1 MNTCRCCEKT
11 MEVMHNNQEALLT
24 ILEVLLY
31 DPLYAWC
38 MSPAKV
44 YALQHRRDRNDPDA
58 SELNT
63 TKDILEFSGTNEPS
77 EYS

>member
-1 MNTCRCCEKT
+1 

-31 DPLYAWC
+31 DPLYDWC

-44 YALQHRRDRNDPDA
+44 YDLQHRRDRNDPDV

-63 TKDILEFSGTNEPS
+63 TKDILEFSETNEPS
-77 EYS
+77 EYN